1 MPPASSADS
10 TRVRILDAAK
20 AEFARYGIAGAR
32 VDRIA
37 KSAKT
42 SKERVYAYFRSKDA
56 LYSHVAAQQLEAVAE
71 ATQLDPTDLPGYA
84 GRIHDFFTR
93 HPENLRLMRW
103 GQLELADRDT
113 DQATRKTM
121 NRKIEQ
127 LRRAQHDG
135 LLDPSWDPI
144 DILMF
149 LNQIAMSW
157 ADRSGL
163 TQENAA
169 ADHSAF
175 SAARRTAIVTAIER
189 LFPATSKVAE
199 QQRSKNL
206 NT

>member
-37 KSAKT
+37 RSAQT
-42 SKERVYAYFRSKDA
+42 SKERVYAYFRSKDT
-56 LYSHVAAQQLEAVAE
+56 LYSHVAAQQLEAVAD

-103 GQLELADRDT
+103 GQLERADRGT
-113 DQATRKTM
+113 DDATRETM
-121 NRKIEQ
+121 NRKVEQ
-127 LRRAQHDG
+127 LRRAQLDG
-135 LLDPSWDPI
+135 LLDPSWDPM

-157 ADRSGL
+157 AGRSGL
-163 TQENAA
+163 TEENAA
-169 ADHSAF
+169 ADQGAF
-175 SAARRTAIVTAIER
+175 SGARRTAIVTAVER
-189 LFPATSKVAE
+189 LFPATSNPAE
-199 QQRSKNL
+199 KQKLEQ
-206 NT
+206 